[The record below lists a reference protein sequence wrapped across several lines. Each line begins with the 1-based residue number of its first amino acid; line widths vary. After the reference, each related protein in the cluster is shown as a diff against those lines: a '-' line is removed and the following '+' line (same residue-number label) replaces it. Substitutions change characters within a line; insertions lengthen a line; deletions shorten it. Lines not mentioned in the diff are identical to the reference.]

1 MTKLQKTRKMLMEQL
16 RAIEEN
22 QVDEIKL
29 NGVIGISDA
38 LTKTYNTELRAKE
51 LEVRADEAG
60 FKLDGLDVFEDM
72 Q

>member
-16 RAIEEN
+16 KAIEEN

-51 LEVRADEAG
+51 LEVRADESG

>member
-16 RAIEEN
+16 KAIEEN

-60 FKLDGLDVFEDM
+60 FKLDSLDVFEDM
-72 Q
+72 

>member
-22 QVDEIKL
+22 KVDEIKL

-72 Q
+72 

>member
-72 Q
+72 